1 MGNSVFLNI
10 ETNYGV
16 IRIPFIG
23 LKELDYFT
31 MGYNDSEELI
41 NSLIKIL
48 DLSILFS
55 DVLNIYIDGKD
66 YTNNGNSSINY
77 IKYRGDNYDMQSVQ
91 DMLSLYL
98 RQDHRRIRFCDVRY
112 VKTEGMIRFNG
123 GMSITDREI
132 NMSVNSFLKDRYGNY
147 IYKKVRDMY
156 FLVKNFGGV
165 KINKLYADYISTYDV
180 NLSKVEANEDDFY
193 QYLIEYSSHGENE
206 FEKAIDELSIMEL
219 ENIKNTIEDGN
230 LFDGIKKEEDYELV
244 EDINA
249 LGSLTGLSIESLKKI
264 VSSGLGFP
272 EIANSN
278 RRRK

>member
-16 IRIPFIG
+16 IRIPFMG

-77 IKYRGDNYDMQSVQ
+77 IKYRGDNYDMESVQ
-91 DMLSLYL
+91 NILSLYL

-132 NMSVNSFLKDRYGNY
+132 NMSINSFLKDRYGNY

-180 NLSKVEANEDDFY
+180 NLSKVEAKKDDFY

-249 LGSLTGLSIESLKKI
+249 LESLTGLSIESLKKI
-264 VSSGLGFP
+264 VSGDIETP
-272 EIANSN
+272 EIENSN

>member
-77 IKYRGDNYDMQSVQ
+77 IKYRGDNYDMESVQ
-91 DMLSLYL
+91 NMLSLYL

-180 NLSKVEANEDDFY
+180 NLSKVEAKEDDFY

-249 LGSLTGLSIESLKKI
+249 LESLTGLSIESLKKI

-278 RRRK
+278 IRRK

>member
-16 IRIPFIG
+16 IRIPFMG

-31 MGYNDSEELI
+31 IGYNDSEELI
-41 NSLIKIL
+41 NSLIKVL
-48 DLSILFS
+48 DLPMLFS
-55 DVLNIYIDGKD
+55 DVSRIYIDGKD

-77 IKYRGDNYDMQSVQ
+77 IKYRGDNYDMESVQ
-91 DMLSLYL
+91 NILSLYL

-132 NMSVNSFLKDRYGNY
+132 NMSINSFLKDRYGNY
-147 IYKKVRDMY
+147 VYKKVRDMY
-156 FLVKNFGGV
+156 FLVKKFGGV

-180 NLSKVEANEDDFY
+180 NLSKVEAKEDDFY

-219 ENIKNTIEDGN
+219 ENIKSTIEDGN

-249 LGSLTGLSIESLKKI
+249 LESLTGLSIESLKKI
-264 VSSGLGFP
+264 VSGDIETS
-272 EIANSN
+272 EIENSN

>member
-10 ETNYGV
+10 ETNYGD
-16 IRIPFIG
+16 IRIPFMG

-31 MGYNDSEELI
+31 VGYNDSEELI
-41 NSLIKIL
+41 NSLIKVL
-48 DLSILFS
+48 DLPMLFS
-55 DVLNIYIDGKD
+55 DVSRIYIDGKD

-77 IKYRGDNYDMQSVQ
+77 IKYRGDNYDMESVQ
-91 DMLSLYL
+91 NMLSLYL

-112 VKTEGMIRFNG
+112 VKTDSMIRFNA

-132 NMSVNSFLKDRYGNY
+132 NMAINSFLKDRYGNY

-180 NLSKVEANEDDFY
+180 NLSKVEAKEDDFY

-206 FEKAIDELSIMEL
+206 FEKAIDELSIIEL
-219 ENIKNTIEDGN
+219 ENIKSTIEDGN

-249 LGSLTGLSIESLKKI
+249 LESLTGLSIESLKKI
-264 VSSGLGFP
+264 VSSGYGFP
-272 EIANSN
+272 EIENSN

>member
-10 ETNYGV
+10 ETNYG
-16 IRIPFIG
+16 IIKIPFIG

-31 MGYNDSEELI
+31 VGYENSEKLI

-48 DLSILFS
+48 DLPILFS
-55 DVLNIYIDGKD
+55 DVLNMYITGRD

-98 RQDHRRIRFCDVRY
+98 RQDHRRIRFCDVRH
-112 VKTEGMIRFNG
+112 VKTEGIIRFNG
-123 GMSITDREI
+123 GMAISDREI
-132 NMSVNSFLKDRYGNY
+132 NMAVNSFLKDRYGIY

-180 NLSKVEANEDDFY
+180 NLSKVESKEDDFY
-193 QYLIEYSSHGENE
+193 QYLIEYSSKGENE

-219 ENIKNTIEDGN
+219 EDIKNAIENGN
-230 LFDGIKKEEDYELV
+230 LFDGIKKEDDYELT
-244 EDINA
+244 EDICA
-249 LGSLTGLSIESLKKI
+249 LESLTGLSIETLKKMI
-264 VSSGLGFP
+264 SGGFIPP
-272 EIANSN
+272 EIGNSN
-278 RRRK
+278 RRR